1 MKWLTIL
8 TISLLWCHTGL
19 ANDTG
24 GIKQVG
30 TDQKC
35 FNLFERENI
44 FKEKFLPKVNKDNGA
59 IVFYIGCNK
68 DYDNWG
74 WWNSTNTDLVKA
86 HQKAYQGCVENQIPK
101 HNLTGVI
108 SPSKWA
114 KARKLDKKKYCSDY
128 AKTNTKE
135 DFAES
140 IVCWLAIKYKSDK
153 ISENDIIKFKKF
165 VPNSFK
171 LFDEANFIVHPL
183 KIYFESKVT

>member
-1 MKWLTIL
+1 MGK
-8 TISLLWCHTGL
+8 SLK
-19 ANDTG
+19 
-24 GIKQVG
+24 IRQ
-30 TDQKC
+30 
-35 FNLFERENI
+35 
-44 FKEKFLPKVNKDNGA
+44 
-59 IVFYIGCNK
+59 
-68 DYDNWG
+68 
-74 WWNSTNTDLVKA
+74 
-86 HQKAYQGCVENQIPK
+86 
-101 HNLTGVI
+101 
-108 SPSKWA
+108 
-114 KARKLDKKKYCSDY
+114 KKYCSDY